1 MVRKILY
8 KKMKYSTRHVSYM
21 YLKSTCS
28 FKKYCKLE
36 TKSILILDQIEIE
49 KKNPKKQYML
59 HLCGIANRK
68 KITHSKSRTKLTHFE
83 FFFSK

>member
-49 KKNPKKQYML
+49 KKKNPKNNTCFTFVASQ
-59 HLCGIANRK
+59 IEK
-68 KITHSKSRTKLTHFE
+68 KLRTLNLAP
-83 FFFSK
+83 S

>member
-1 MVRKILY
+1 
-8 KKMKYSTRHVSYM
+8 MKYSTRHVSYM

-49 KKNPKKQYML
+49 KKKPKKQYML
-59 HLCGIANRK
+59 HLCGIAN
-68 KITHSKSRTKLTHFE
+68 
-83 FFFSK
+83 

>member
-49 KKNPKKQYML
+49 KKKTQKTIHASPLWHRKLKKNYAL
-59 HLCGIANRK
+59 
-68 KITHSKSRTKLTHFE
+68 
-83 FFFSK
+83 